1 MKYLGVDWG
10 LKRVGL
16 AISEGKIASPLAVL
30 SVNSL
35 QDGLD
40 KLISF
45 IKREEI
51 DIVVIGKPEGESGK
65 RVEAVVKKLKK
76 VGLKVIEADE
86 TLSTQE
92 AKKFLLRIGVSRK
105 SRRLDDAWAAT
116 IILQRFLDEQP

>member
-1 MKYLGVDWG
+1 MNYLGVDWG

-116 IILQRFLDEQP
+116 IILQRFLDEKK